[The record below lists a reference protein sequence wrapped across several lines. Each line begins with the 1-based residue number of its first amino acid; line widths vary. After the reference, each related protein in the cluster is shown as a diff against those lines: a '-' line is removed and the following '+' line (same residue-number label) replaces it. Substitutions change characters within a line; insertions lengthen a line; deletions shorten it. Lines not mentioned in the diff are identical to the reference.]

1 MGDKFLK
8 TFGKPERLLTCEC
21 ERNDDPGLL
30 QAFQLITG
38 DLMNSLVRDP
48 DNRLGKML
56 SAGRPDAEMLDEF
69 YLAALCRAPTPTESK
84 KLLALLAGAKDRRA
98 AWEDVLWALL
108 NSKEFLLRR

>member
-1 MGDKFLK
+1 MAPIESDSLAQDRPRG
-8 TFGKPERLLTCEC
+8 RILLVD
-21 ERNDDPGLL
+21 DDPGLL

-38 DLMNSLVRDP
+38 ELLNGLVRDP
-48 DNRLGKML
+48 DNRLGRML
-56 SAGRPDAEMLDEF
+56 SAGRTDAEMLTEF
-69 YLAALCRAPTPTESK
+69 YLAALSRKPTDTESK